1 VIALENAVYSVISPE
16 GCAAILWRSADE
28 AATAAAAMRM
38 TAAEQQ
44 ALGVVDT
51 VVEEPGEGAHTDHA
65 ETARRLKPIIVAELD
80 RLSRMAPG
88 DLVEARYH
96 RFRDLGPYTELA
108 TEPAPPLERQGLS
121 DRLRNIFDPGR
132 WPASP
137 GRDDPPARDE
147 V

>member
-1 VIALENAVYSVISPE
+1 
-16 GCAAILWRSADE
+16 
-28 AATAAAAMRM
+28 
-38 TAAEQQ
+38 
-44 ALGVVDT
+44 
-51 VVEEPGEGAHTDHA
+51 
-65 ETARRLKPIIVAELD
+65 
-80 RLSRMAPG
+80 MAPG

>member
-1 VIALENAVYSVISPE
+1 
-16 GCAAILWRSADE
+16 
-28 AATAAAAMRM
+28 M

-44 ALGVVDT
+44 ALGVIDI

-80 RLSRMAPG
+80 RLSRMPVD

-108 TEPAPPLERQGLS
+108 TEPAPPVERPGLA
-121 DRLRNIFDPGR
+121 DRLRTLFDPGR